1 MWNVSK
7 AKGRPLYLFTVAR
20 EWRVERGEPAIEAQK
35 KGMAGCPA
43 LAGAAAAAVGVQEGA
58 NAGR

>member
-1 MWNVSK
+1 M
-7 AKGRPLYLFTVAR
+7 
-20 EWRVERGEPAIEAQK
+20 ERGEPAIEAQK